1 MHRIK
6 RDYISS
12 ISGWSVGN
20 SEKARKDAAAIQ
32 KAVSSVRSPAT
43 TNIEKSFISEA
54 RIADTVAI
62 YFSEPKFS
70 NFSIVRECEIQ
81 IGAASYRVNIVLR
94 DAEGNFIA
102 IAECKS
108 LRGSNCGPEPL
119 KSFLCATDTPFGI
132 FASDINRNSWRFYEN
147 LRHNRF
153 RQIEKSDFEKR
164 ILECLKN

>member
-32 KAVSSVRSPAT
+32 KVVRNTRSSVPSSIKNSMISDVKVENAVAT
-43 TNIEKSFISEA
+43 
-54 RIADTVAI
+54 

-81 IGAASYRVNIVLR
+81 IGAASYRVDIVLR